1 MRKKC
6 NRQEPSLG
14 VIVIASMTRP
24 HSRVRAGR
32 DMHGWLAPLLFCGA
46 VDVLRAARS
55 MSSTVLPRN
64 GLRLFPERRSKSMS
78 DLVVVS
84 FKGEETADQV
94 LTKLQQMQKEHLID
108 LEDAC
113 VLVRSAN
120 GKVHLKQAV
129 DLVKIGALSGAA
141 WGGLFGALVG
151 LMLLNPLAGLA
162 TGMAIG
168 VGTGALSG
176 ALSDYGI
183 DDDFMRSTGQNIE
196 PGSSALFILVRQV
209 NFDKV
214 LPELKPFGGKVLKTS
229 LTNDQEERLK
239 KALESLNSSGTT
251 A

>member
-1 MRKKC
+1 M
-6 NRQEPSLG
+6 N
-14 VIVIASMTRP
+14 
-24 HSRVRAGR
+24 
-32 DMHGWLAPLLFCGA
+32 
-46 VDVLRAARS
+46 
-55 MSSTVLPRN
+55 STVLPRSV
-64 GLRLFPERRSKSMS
+64 LVYLPEKRSKSMS
-78 DLVVVS
+78 DLVVVA
-84 FKGEETADQV
+84 FKGEETADKV
-94 LTKLQQMQKEHLID
+94 LTKLHEMQKEHLID

-113 VLVRSAN
+113 VVVRNAEGN
-120 GKVHLKQAV
+120 VHVKQAV

-141 WGGLFGALVG
+141 WGGLFGSLVG

-168 VGTGALSG
+168 AGTGALSG

-196 PGSSALFILVRQV
+196 PGSSALFILVRHA

-229 LTNDQEERLK
+229 LTNDQEEGLR
-239 KALESLNSSGTT
+239 KALESLNRSGTT

>member
-1 MRKKC
+1 
-6 NRQEPSLG
+6 
-14 VIVIASMTRP
+14 
-24 HSRVRAGR
+24 
-32 DMHGWLAPLLFCGA
+32 
-46 VDVLRAARS
+46 
-55 MSSTVLPRN
+55 
-64 GLRLFPERRSKSMS
+64 
-78 DLVVVS
+78 
-84 FKGEETADQV
+84 
-94 LTKLQQMQKEHLID
+94 MQKEHLID

-113 VLVRSAN
+113 VVVRSAK

-129 DLVKIGALSGAA
+129 DLVRIGAVSGAA
-141 WGGLFGALVG
+141 WGGLFGGLVG

-168 VGTGALSG
+168 AGTGALSG

-196 PGSSALFILVRQV
+196 PGSSALFILVRRV

-229 LTNDQEERLK
+229 LTNDQEERLR
-239 KALESLNSSGTT
+239 KALESMNSSDTT

>member
-1 MRKKC
+1 
-6 NRQEPSLG
+6 
-14 VIVIASMTRP
+14 
-24 HSRVRAGR
+24 
-32 DMHGWLAPLLFCGA
+32 
-46 VDVLRAARS
+46 
-55 MSSTVLPRN
+55 
-64 GLRLFPERRSKSMS
+64 MS

-94 LTKLQQMQKEHLID
+94 LSKLQQLQKEHLID

-113 VLVRSAN
+113 IVVRSAK
-120 GKVHLKQAV
+120 GRVHLKQAV
-129 DLVKIGALSGAA
+129 DLVKIGAVSGAA

-151 LMLLNPLAGLA
+151 LMLLNPLVGLA

-168 VGTGALSG
+168 AGTGALSG

-196 PGSSALFILVRQV
+196 PGSSALFILVRRV

-229 LTNDQEERLK
+229 LANDQEERLR

>member
-1 MRKKC
+1 
-6 NRQEPSLG
+6 
-14 VIVIASMTRP
+14 
-24 HSRVRAGR
+24 
-32 DMHGWLAPLLFCGA
+32 
-46 VDVLRAARS
+46 
-55 MSSTVLPRN
+55 
-64 GLRLFPERRSKSMS
+64 MS

-84 FKGEETADQV
+84 FKGQETADQV

-113 VLVRSAN
+113 VVVRTAK

-168 VGTGALSG
+168 ASTGALSG

-196 PGSSALFILVRQV
+196 PGSSALFILVRRV

-229 LTNDQEERLK
+229 LTNDQEERLR